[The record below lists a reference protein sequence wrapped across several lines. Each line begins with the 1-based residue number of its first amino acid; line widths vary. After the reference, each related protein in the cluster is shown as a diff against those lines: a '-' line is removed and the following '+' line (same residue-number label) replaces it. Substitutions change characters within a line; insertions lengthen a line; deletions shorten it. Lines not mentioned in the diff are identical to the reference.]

1 MNAFY
6 KTQVVAALALI
17 FCGHVF
23 AASDVAR
30 LGRDLTPIGAEKA
43 GNADGSIP
51 AWNGGLTMNKNAFDL
66 AKGYKDP
73 YEADKPLLT
82 ITAANSASYKDK
94 ISDGQL
100 AMLRRHPDTW
110 KMNVYPT
117 HRSASFPQFVYDAV
131 KVNAE
136 HTKLTTD
143 GNGVSEVKVATPFPL
158 PKSGLEVIWNH
169 LLRYRGNAVQRTNA
183 GANIQ
188 AGGSYTLNKNRD
200 LYLYNRDFRDDGST
214 EGNMLFYYLQET
226 LAPPRDAGVVRLIQD
241 TVNQTVSPRQSW
253 VYTPGQRRV
262 RRSPTVGY
270 DTPTAGGLMTVDDVD
285 MFNGAPDRFTWE
297 IVGKKEMYVPYNSY
311 RFASRTNTYKDI
323 IQTAHVN
330 PDLTRYELHRVWH
343 VRAKLKPGM
352 RHVYS
357 QRDFYFD
364 EDSYQILVAES
375 RDSRGELWRLAETYT
390 INYYDHQI
398 VWSAGEAQYDLIS
411 GRYTINALAQEETPV
426 NFDVKP
432 DLNEFTPARLRQ
444 AGVR

>member
-1 MNAFY
+1 MTAFY
-6 KTQVVAALALI
+6 KIHLVAALALI
-17 FCGHVF
+17 SCGHVL
-23 AASDVAR
+23 AASDLSR
-30 LGRDLTPIGAEKA
+30 LGQDLTPVGAEKA

-51 AWNGGLTMNKNAFDL
+51 AWDGGLPMTKDAFDP
-66 AKGYKDP
+66 ATGYKDP
-73 YEADKPLLT
+73 YAADKPLLT
-82 ITAANSASYKDK
+82 ITAANAESYKDK
-94 ISDGQL
+94 ISEGQL
-100 AMLRRHPDTW
+100 AMLHRHPDTW

-117 HRSASFPQFVYDAV
+117 HRSASFPQSVYDAA

-136 HTKLTTD
+136 HTKLTED
-143 GNGVSEVKVATPFPL
+143 GNGVTEVKVATPFPL
-158 PKSGLEVIWNH
+158 PKSGLEVLWNH

-188 AGGSYTLNKNRD
+188 GGGSYTIGKNRD
-200 LYLYNRDFRDDGST
+200 LYLFNRDFRNDGSQ

-226 LAPPRDAGVVRLIQD
+226 LAPPRDAGGVRLIQD
-241 TVNQTVSPRQSW
+241 TVNQTIAPRQSW
-253 VYTPGQRRV
+253 AYTPGQRRV

-323 IQTAHVN
+323 IQKTHIN

-343 VRAKLKPGM
+343 VRAKLKPGV
-352 RHVYS
+352 RHIYS

-375 RDSRGELWRLAETYT
+375 RDSRGALWRLAETYI

-398 VWSAGEAQYDLIS
+398 VWTSGEAQYDLIS

-432 DLNEFTPARLRQ
+432 DLKEFTPARLRQ